1 MMALVMS
8 SAWADDITAGEA
20 RARACAVCHGPLG
33 IAVAPEAPNL
43 AGQPANYLSAQLH
56 AYRSGTRQ
64 HAVMGVMAKTL
75 TDEDITQLS
84 AWFSSLRVEA
94 TRTR

>member
-1 MMALVMS
+1 MATAMS
-8 SAWADDITAGEA
+8 SASADDIAAGES

-43 AGQPANYLSAQLH
+43 AGQPASYLSAQLH
-56 AYRSGTRQ
+56 AYRGGTRQ
-64 HAVMGVMAKTL
+64 HAVMSVMAKSL
-75 TDEDITQLS
+75 TDDDITQLA

-94 TRTR
+94 TRSR